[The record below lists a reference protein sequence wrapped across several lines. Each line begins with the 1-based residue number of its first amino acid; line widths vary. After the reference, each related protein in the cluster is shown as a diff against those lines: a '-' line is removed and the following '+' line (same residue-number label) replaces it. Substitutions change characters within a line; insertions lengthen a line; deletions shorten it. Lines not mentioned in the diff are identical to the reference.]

1 MKHYMSILVGLL
13 LSLSTSQADQI
24 QTNKD
29 FSQIWIKFRSAKT
42 LKSLD
47 KNLGLE
53 EIDSSRNL
61 YKMSNQVWTKFKQS
75 KAFNAQAIL
84 WTEYPTIV
92 SGNAQ
97 EAQPSEPQTSDDPRF
112 SEQRHHSLIQTSAAW
127 EIELGSPEVIVAVT
141 DNGFELSHTDLAA
154 NLWKNSNEI
163 PNNGIDDDQNGF
175 IDDVNGWNFDAN
187 NNDPTPGEQNSHGT
201 HVAGIIA
208 ALKANAVG
216 VAGIAPQVKV
226 MPIKFY
232 GENRWT
238 SAIVF
243 NSYKYAM
250 DNGAKIINT
259 SYNIDG
265 FVNDKIYLEALQ
277 YVKEKNGLVFNS
289 AGNNG
294 EKDPPRRSLS
304 DIILVCSTQANRVKP
319 QNDDVISKFSN
330 YGQGIDLCAPGDPI
344 LSTINGQYQGQSR
357 YGELSGTS
365 MASPVAA
372 AVAALIWSRNPNF
385 TNDEVL
391 AKLLESTDNIDDK
404 NPKFRGL
411 MGSGRINALKAVQQ
425 N

>member
-1 MKHYMSILVGLL
+1 MKHYTSILIGIF

-24 QTNKD
+24 QIDKD
-29 FSQIWIKFRSAKT
+29 FSQIWIKFRSAEAAR
-42 LKSLD
+42 SMD
-47 KNLGLE
+47 KNIGLN
-53 EIDSSRNL
+53 EIDAARNL
-61 YKMSNQVWTKFKQS
+61 YKMPSQVWQKFKQTKS
-75 KAFNAQAIL
+75 FKAQDIL
-84 WTEYPTIV
+84 WTEYPTIIL
-92 SGNAQ
+92 GNAQ
-97 EAQPSEPQTSDDPRF
+97 ETEVTDDPKF
-112 SEQRHHSLIQTSAAW
+112 SEQRHHDLIQTAAAW
-127 EIELGSPEVIVAVT
+127 QIEQGSPEIIVAVT
-141 DNGFELSHTDLAA
+141 DNGFEINHTDLAA
-154 NLWKNSNEI
+154 NLWKNENEI
-163 PNNGIDDDQNGF
+163 AGNGVDDDQNGF
-175 IDDVNGWNFDAN
+175 IDDVHGWNFDAN

-201 HVAGIIA
+201 HVAGIIGA
-208 ALKANAVG
+208 VKSNALG
-216 VAGIAPQVKV
+216 VAGIAPKVKV

-265 FVNDKIYLEALQ
+265 FINDKIYLEALA

-294 EKDPPRRSLS
+294 QKDPPRRSLS
-304 DIILVCSTQANRVKP
+304 DIVLVCSTQANRLKP
-319 QNDDVISKFSN
+319 QLDDVISKFSN

-344 LSTINGQYQGQSR
+344 LSTVNGQYQGQYR

-372 AVAALIWSRNPNF
+372 AVAALIWSRNPSL
-385 TNDEVL
+385 TNQEVL
-391 AKLLESTDNIDDK
+391 NKLLESTDNIDEK
-404 NPKFRGL
+404 NPRFRGL
-411 MGSGRINALKAVQQ
+411 MGSGRINALKAVEA